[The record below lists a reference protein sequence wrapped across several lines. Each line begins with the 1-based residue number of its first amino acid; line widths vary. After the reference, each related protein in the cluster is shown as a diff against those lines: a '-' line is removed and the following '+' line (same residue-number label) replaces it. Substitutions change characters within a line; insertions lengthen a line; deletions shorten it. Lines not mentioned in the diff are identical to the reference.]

1 MKVYTIQ
8 ERYIATLRKSVDDWQ
23 AVTEDDREL
32 LGRFNTKA
40 DILGTL
46 TYEEESLRCLK
57 YRVNSVDNQIRE
69 LRGEIDTTQGVRC
82 IAEGSQGTE
91 PMRRDR
97 EIDMDEEV
105 DIALG

>member
-1 MKVYTIQ
+1 M
-8 ERYIATLRKSVDDWQ
+8 
-23 AVTEDDREL
+23 TEDDREL

-46 TYEEESLRCLK
+46 TYEEESLRRLK
-57 YRVNSVDNQIRE
+57 YRVNSVDNQIWA
-69 LRGEIDTTQGVRC
+69 LQGEIDSTQGVTC

-97 EIDMDEEV
+97 EIDTDEEV
-105 DIALG
+105 DMALG